1 MTTPRYE
8 PDDGPLSEEDLRRL
22 REAAAKYPR
31 GRLLRRRGLSL
42 DLLAQI
48 YTAMSAG
55 DYAAVGRLWA
65 AEAGPRPEDDEPVG
79 LDDLPRFGDH
89 PDRVVRD
96 DGRTWSDCGPL

>member
-55 DYAAVGRLWA
+55 DYAKVGRLWA
-65 AEAGPRPEDDEPVG
+65 AEVGPRPEDDEPVG
-79 LDDLPRFGDH
+79 IDDLPRFGNH
-89 PDRVVRD
+89 PDRLVRD
-96 DGRTWSDCGPL
+96 DGRTWSDYGPP